1 MLARLRSL
9 RLSPAAYRRLT
20 ALTVVALALIIL
32 TGAAVRLSGS
42 GLGCPDW
49 PSCTGRSVV
58 APLSFHPMVEFVN
71 RLITVVVTVA
81 MVAAVAGA
89 LVRRPFRADLVRL
102 SAWLV
107 AGVVAQIVL
116 GGLTVLYKLAPP
128 LVMAHFMLSIV
139 LLGIAVVL
147 HRRAGEAPTRA
158 RPMVGTHLLWLSR
171 LVVAGAAFVLTAG
184 TAAAGAGPLSGSPHT
199 ERLPFRFEAAAEFHA
214 TSAVL
219 LIGLTLGLVVA
230 AHQRGTPPGIQ
241 RRARALFLVMVAQG
255 VIGYTQYFLRV
266 PAGLVELHIAGATLL
281 WMAVLWFHLG
291 LFVRPAVQLGTE
303 PAQPLGLEERRLL
316 AQS

>member
-1 MLARLRSL
+1 MVVRLRSL
-9 RLSPAAYRRLT
+9 RLSPAGYRRLT

-32 TGAAVRLSGS
+32 TGAAVRLTGS

-49 PSCTGRSVV
+49 PSCTARSVV
-58 APLSFHPMVEFVN
+58 APLSFHPMVEFLN
-71 RLITVVVTVA
+71 RLVTVVVTIA

-89 LVRRPFRADLVRL
+89 LLRRPFRADLVRL

-128 LVMAHFMLSIV
+128 FVMAHFLLSIA
-139 LLGIAVVL
+139 LLGIALVL
-147 HRRAGEAPTRA
+147 HRRAGQAPTEA
-158 RPMVGTHLLWLSR
+158 RSLVGPHLVWLSR
-171 LVVAGAAFVLTAG
+171 LMVAGAAFVLAAG

-199 ERLPFRFEAAAEFHA
+199 ERLPFRFQAAAEFHA

-230 AHQRGTPPGIQ
+230 AHQRGTPPGVQ
-241 RRARALFLVMVAQG
+241 GRARFLFLVMVAQG
-255 VIGYTQYFLRV
+255 VIGYTQYFLKV

-281 WMAVLWFHLG
+281 WMVALWFHLG
-291 LFVRPAVQLGTE
+291 LFVRPALRVAAE
-303 PAQPLGLEERRLL
+303 PAHPDVEPML
-316 AQS
+316 ARG